1 MAESADATDLKSVG
15 SDTVRVRPPLAP
27 QDVIAWNLRKSRD
40 RNDIFIYKETMFF
53 TRQQLEEIEDKSLAS
68 HGMRSRDSKGR
79 AYLDSEPDYRT
90 SFQRDRDR
98 ILHTTAFRRLEYKT
112 QVFINFEGDYFRTR
126 LTHTLEVAQI
136 GRTLAR
142 ALGAN
147 EDLVEAICLAHDL
160 GHSPFGHSG
169 EIALSKLMKDFGGFD
184 HNRQSLRIVTEL
196 EQRYPEFPGLN
207 LTWEVRE
214 GMVKHESEYDI
225 SDARDFS
232 PELRGNLETQIANVA
247 DELAYTTHDLDDG
260 LRSGMIS
267 PQMLEG
273 IALWE
278 VLRETY
284 NWRGPSLDEMDRH
297 RMIRQL
303 VGLMVSDMLSATD
316 ARIRESKARTALD
329 IQKLKYNLIGYSEDM
344 HRRNREL
351 KDFLYKKLYRHYRVV
366 RMSVKAERL
375 ISDMFHA
382 YCAESAML
390 PEHVQRTIEKRGIE
404 RTICDYI
411 AGMTDR
417 YAIEEHQKLFNPQ
430 ERP

>member
-1 MAESADATDLKSVG
+1 
-15 SDTVRVRPPLAP
+15 
-27 QDVIAWNLRKSRD
+27 
-40 RNDIFIYKETMFF
+40 MFF
-53 TRQQLEEIEDKSLAS
+53 TRQQLEEIEDRGLAPY
-68 HGMRSRDSKGR
+68 GMRSRDTKGR
-79 AYLDSEPDYRT
+79 AYLDAEPEYRT

-112 QVFINFEGDYFRTR
+112 QVFINFEGDHFRTR

-142 ALGAN
+142 ALGGN

-169 EIALSKLMKDFGGFD
+169 ETALSRLMKDFGGFD

-225 SDARDFS
+225 SDARDYNS
-232 PELRGNLETQIANVA
+232 DLRGNLETQIANVA

-260 LRSGMIS
+260 LRSGMLTS
-267 PQMLEG
+267 QMLEG

-278 VLRETY
+278 ILRETY
-284 NWRGPSLDEMDRH
+284 NWRGSTLNDMERH
-297 RMIRQL
+297 RMIRHL
-303 VGLMVSDMLSATD
+303 VGLLVTDMVKGTD
-316 ARIRESKARTALD
+316 EKLKAGKIDSVAD
-329 IQKLKYNLIGYSEDM
+329 IQKLKHNVVGYSEEM
-344 HRRNREL
+344 QRRNREL
-351 KDFLYKKLYRHYRVV
+351 KDLLYKKLYRHYRVV
-366 RMSVKAERL
+366 RMQVKAERI
-375 ISDMFHA
+375 ISDLFAA
-382 YCAESAML
+382 YRAEPSIM
-390 PEHVQRTIEKRGIE
+390 PDHVQFFIEKRGLE
-404 RTICDYI
+404 RTICDHI

-417 YAIEEHQKLFNPQ
+417 YAVEEHQKLFNPT
-430 ERP
+430 EKP